1 MALGLKFES
10 VAEAFAGAAVDPS
23 RWNAAMDTA
32 AAATNSVGAVLLPI
46 RGRLPN
52 VPCSESIAPLMAT
65 YFSEGWVHRDERYR
79 GVDVMMR
86 RGTFTDLD
94 FTDIDEIRGNSFY
107 QELLAP
113 YGMRW
118 FGGVKIA
125 FGDDLWCLAIQRSIE
140 QGPFS
145 SGETRRLAGLSEEL
159 ASAGALARALGFARA
174 EAALDAFEM
183 SGSAVVLLD
192 RHGDV
197 IRLNDA
203 AERSLGPDLQIIRG
217 RLVSRERA
225 ATAELDRALHRLVWA
240 ASPSALMPPISLPRS
255 ERRPLLAYP
264 VRLAGVSPDALAA
277 CQALVVLI
285 DVEKRFQPPEEA
297 LRSCF
302 GLTRAEAKLASRC
315 ASGDAL
321 ETVAD
326 ELGIAKETARS
337 QLKSVFEKTGV
348 HRQAQFVALLS
359 RLLNGEAPRR

>member
-197 IRLNDA
+197 IQLNDA

-255 ERRPLLAYP
+255 EQA
-264 VRLAGVSPDALAA
+264 SAA
-277 CQALVVLI
+277 CVSGAARRRITGCACRLPGARRVDRRRETLPAAGGSIALVFRP
-285 DVEKRFQPPEEA
+285 DQGRSEA
-297 LRSCF
+297 CITLRV
-302 GLTRAEAKLASRC
+302 GRC
-315 ASGDAL
+315 ARD
-321 ETVAD
+321 
-326 ELGIAKETARS
+326 
-337 QLKSVFEKTGV
+337 
-348 HRQAQFVALLS
+348 
-359 RLLNGEAPRR
+359 RRG